1 MGILESKINF
11 TSLFR
16 KNRAGSKLA
25 TQQNNSMNTHPS
37 HKAQYPAFQFTTSP
51 NSPGLSTDEKYIA
64 MRTTRIGYLNALII
78 EYGGSAPAE
87 IADWVAVFRRR
98 SKQPPPVLPR
108 LWYTYVV
115 EGIAAALASLP
126 KDSKEIPQ
134 GDEALN
140 KFSKAVLKR
149 GKIDDAIAAASKNAE
164 LFPTALGPHLALG
177 EANSVKGYKAQA
189 AEHYRHAL
197 KLDPGNKDA
206 TAALAKMRTGRYET

>member
-1 MGILESKINF
+1 
-11 TSLFR
+11 
-16 KNRAGSKLA
+16 
-25 TQQNNSMNTHPS
+25 
-37 HKAQYPAFQFTTSP
+37 
-51 NSPGLSTDEKYIA
+51 
-64 MRTTRIGYLNALII
+64 
-78 EYGGSAPAE
+78 
-87 IADWVAVFRRR
+87 
-98 SKQPPPVLPR
+98 
-108 LWYTYVV
+108 V

-197 KLDPGNKDA
+197 KLDLGNKDA
-206 TAALAKMRTGRYET
+206 TAALAKMRTGRCET